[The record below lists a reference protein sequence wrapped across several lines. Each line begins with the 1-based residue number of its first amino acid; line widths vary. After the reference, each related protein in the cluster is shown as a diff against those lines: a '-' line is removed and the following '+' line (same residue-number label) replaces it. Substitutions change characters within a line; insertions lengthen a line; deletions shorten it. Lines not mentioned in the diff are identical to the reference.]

1 MKNHLYHYPTLE
13 ELRALELAAHRARS
27 RELARLIRTATAG
40 LKAFVERLAHV
51 AHGGGR
57 VGHA

>member
-1 MKNHLYHYPTLE
+1 MENHLYHYPTAD

-27 RELARLIRTATAG
+27 REILRLFRTATAG
-40 LKAFVERLAHV
+40 LKAFVGRLTIV

-57 VGHA
+57 IGHA